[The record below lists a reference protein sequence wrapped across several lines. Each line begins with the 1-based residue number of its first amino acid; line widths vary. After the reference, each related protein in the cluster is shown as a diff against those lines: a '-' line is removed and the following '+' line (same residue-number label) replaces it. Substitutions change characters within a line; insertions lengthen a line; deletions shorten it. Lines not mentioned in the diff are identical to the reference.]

1 MAIFMQTTQNFT
13 ISELFDSKICSK
25 IKENKR
31 NQTTFMNFQT
41 KVQTKRNKRRLN
53 DVCSFAFASLVKK
66 RYF

>member
-13 ISELFDSKICSK
+13 ISELFDGKICSK
-25 IKENKR
+25 TKENKR

-41 KVQTKRNKRRLN
+41 KVRTKRNKRRLN